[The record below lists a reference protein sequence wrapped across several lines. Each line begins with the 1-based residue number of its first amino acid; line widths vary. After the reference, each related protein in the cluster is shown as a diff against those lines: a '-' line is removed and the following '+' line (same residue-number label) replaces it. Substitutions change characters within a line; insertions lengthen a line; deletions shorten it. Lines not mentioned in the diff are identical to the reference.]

1 MSEII
6 NAFNNSWGYVQI
18 FMLLALIACIA
29 IILGGPIWLTHRWL
43 TLRKKLPD
51 NVMLALTQEGDHLTL
66 TVKKGA
72 PITPNQLTGLLS
84 APVEEVVN
92 EGDEEIR

>member
-6 NAFNNSWGYVQI
+6 NAYNNSWPFVQI
-18 FMLLALIACIA
+18 FMLFAMLGLLAL
-29 IILGGPIWLTHRWL
+29 PVWLTHRWL

-51 NVMLALTQEGDHLTL
+51 NVVLALTQDGDRLTL

-84 APVEEVVN
+84 APVEEPLSEV
-92 EGDEEIR
+92 DEEMR